1 MTRLGVHP
9 SASWLSDQATTYRR
23 MLEQWVKLRE
33 DDEKS
38 SPLVAF
44 VLEDD
49 APSHKHERLSYRRL
63 KENHMHKARFL
74 EQQCIQSNVRF
85 WLARMSSSVDSSG
98 DGASESNFKLDRISE
113 LDGTQVVEGIVLIDK
128 EDVVD
133 IDSFKSR
140 IECGEAND
148 SDYAEQDSA
157 SEDTIH
163 HFKDWVCYLSAS
175 AIVLSG
181 QEHLKPKIFHIPR
194 FFAYRSFAAQK
205 IKLCQHALLML
216 DVLVL
221 WS

>member
-9 SASWLSDQATTYRR
+9 SASWLSDQATTYQR

-33 DDEKS
+33 NDGKS

-44 VLEDD
+44 ILEDE
-49 APSHKHERLSYRRL
+49 APSHEHKRLSYGRL

-74 EQQCIQSNVRF
+74 EQQCIQSNVCF

-113 LDGTQVVEGIVLIDK
+113 LDGTQVVEGIIRIDK

-140 IECGEAND
+140 IECGKR
-148 SDYAEQDSA
+148 
-157 SEDTIH
+157 TIVIMQSKIRH
-163 HFKDWVCYLSAS
+163 LRTLYITSKTGYVIFRLLLS
-175 AIVLSG
+175 
-181 QEHLKPKIFHIPR
+181 
-194 FFAYRSFAAQK
+194 FFPDK
-205 IKLCQHALLML
+205 NI
-216 DVLVL
+216 
-221 WS
+221 

>member
-1 MTRLGVHP
+1 
-9 SASWLSDQATTYRR
+9 

-33 DDEKS
+33 NDGKS

-44 VLEDD
+44 ILEDE
-49 APSHKHERLSYRRL
+49 APSHQHERLSYGRL
-63 KENHMHKARFL
+63 KENHAYKARFL
-74 EQQCIQSNVRF
+74 EQQCIQSNVCF

-98 DGASESNFKLDRISE
+98 HNASKGTFKLGRIST
-113 LDGTQVVEGIVLIDK
+113 LDGTQVVEGTVLIDK

-140 IECGEAND
+140 IECGDAND

-175 AIVLSG
+175 TIILSR
-181 QEHLKPKIFHIPR
+181 QKHLKPKIFHVTR
-194 FFAYRSFAAQK
+194 VFAHSSFAAQR
-205 IKLCQHALLML
+205 IRLCQHALPML
-216 DVLVL
+216 VILVL
-221 WS
+221 

>member
-9 SASWLSDQATTYRR
+9 STSWLLDQATTYQR

-33 DDEKS
+33 NDGKS

-44 VLEDD
+44 ILEDE
-49 APSHKHERLSYRRL
+49 APSHEHKRLSYGRL
-63 KENHMHKARFL
+63 KEDHMHKARFL
-74 EQQCIQSNVRF
+74 EQQCIQSNVCF

-113 LDGTQVVEGIVLIDK
+113 LDGTQIVEGIVRIDK

-157 SEDTIH
+157 SEDTVY
-163 HFKDWVCYLSAS
+163 HFKDWVYYLSAS
-175 AIVLSG
+175 AIILSG
-181 QEHLKPKIFHIPR
+181 QKYLNPKIFHVTR
-194 FFAYRSFAAQK
+194 VFAYRRFAAQR
-205 IKLCQHALLML
+205 IRLWQHALLVL
-216 DVLVL
+216 DLRTT
-221 WS
+221 

>member
-9 SASWLSDQATTYRR
+9 SASWLLDQATTYQR
-23 MLEQWVKLRE
+23 MLEQWVSLRE
-33 DDEKS
+33 NNGDA

-44 VLEDD
+44 ILEDE
-49 APSHKHERLSYRRL
+49 APSHKHERLSCGRL
-63 KENHMHKARFL
+63 KENHTHKARFL
-74 EQQCIQSNVRF
+74 QQQCIQSNVCF
-85 WLARMSSSVDSSG
+85 WLARMSSSVDSNG
-98 DGASESNFKLDRISE
+98 HGASESNFKLDRISE
-113 LDGTQVVEGIVLIDK
+113 LDGTQVVEGTVLIDK

-175 AIVLSG
+175 TIILSG
-181 QEHLKPKIFHIPR
+181 QKYLKPKIFYVTR
-194 FFAYRSFAAQK
+194 VFAYRSFVAQTFRH
-205 IKLCQHALLML
+205 CQHALLML
-216 DVLVL
+216 DILVL
-221 WS
+221 